1 MKIANIELGRPME
14 MLMSARDQV
23 RLDWHLLSMDTRQ
36 KWSEF
41 EAKILTLEE
50 KVVSEAE
57 SLTDATAELAIDLS
71 GSVKDFVD
79 THVRHVRH

>member
-50 KVVSEAE
+50 KVGSEAE